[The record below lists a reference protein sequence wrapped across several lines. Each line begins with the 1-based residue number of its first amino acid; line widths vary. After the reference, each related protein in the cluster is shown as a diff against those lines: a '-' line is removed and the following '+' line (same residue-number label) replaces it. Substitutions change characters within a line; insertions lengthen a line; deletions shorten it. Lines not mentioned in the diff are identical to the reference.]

1 MRIPAW
7 MGGLLVALALTAL
20 PAHAHPVLA
29 QAAPDATRYN
39 TVDLQAAAQREVGN
53 DTLGASL
60 FAELT
65 EADAAKLA
73 DSLNRNTAD
82 SLAVAKEFTSVRVRS
97 GNNQTYPVY
106 DRAQRLIAW
115 RGRAELRLESKDFQA
130 AATLIGRL
138 QSRMQLGQIGF
149 SVSPEVRKAAE
160 DEIIGDAIKAFRA
173 RADIVRASLG
183 GRGYKIRRLAVNTG
197 GGFVPRP
204 LMARAGVAAA
214 EGVATPPLEGGV
226 SQITVS
232 VNGTIEVE

>member
-1 MRIPAW
+1 MKRRYNRFLLFALLALIARGPAW
-7 MGGLLVALALTAL
+7 AQ
-20 PAHAHPVLA
+20 PAPGS
-29 QAAPDATRYN
+29 TRYN
-39 TVDLQAAAQREVGN
+39 TVDLQARAQREVRN
-53 DTLGASL
+53 DTLSASL
-60 FAELT
+60 FVELT
-65 EADAAKLA
+65 GADAAKLA

-82 SLAVAKEFTSVRVRS
+82 SLAVAKEFKSVKVRS

-106 DRAQRLIAW
+106 DRSQRLTAW

-149 SVSPEVRKAAE
+149 SVSDEARNAAE
-160 DEIIGDAIKAFRA
+160 DELIDEAINAFRA
-173 RADIVRASLG
+173 RADIVRTSLG
-183 GRGYKIRRLAVNTG
+183 GRGYKIRHLAVNTG

>member
-1 MRIPAW
+1 MKRRITLYLSFA
-7 MGGLLVALALTAL
+7 LLALTARG
-20 PAHAHPVLA
+20 PALA
-29 QAAPDATRYN
+29 QPAPEATRYN
-39 TVDLQAAAQREVGN
+39 TADLQADAQREVGN
-53 DTLGASL
+53 DTLNASL
-60 FAELT
+60 FVELT
-65 EADAAKLA
+65 ETDAAKLA

-82 SLAVAKEFTSVRVRS
+82 SLAVAKEFKSVRVRS

-106 DRAQRLIAW
+106 DRAQRLTAW
-115 RGRAELRLESKDFQA
+115 RGRAELRLESKDFRA

-149 SVSPEVRKAAE
+149 SLSAEVRKAAE
-160 DEIIGDAIKAFRA
+160 DELIGEAIKAFRA
-173 RADIVRASLG
+173 RADIVRTSLG
-183 GRGYKIRRLAVNTG
+183 GRGYRIRRLAVNTG
-197 GGFVPRP
+197 GGFVPPRP

>member
-1 MRIPAW
+1 MKRRTTLFFSFA
-7 MGGLLVALALTAL
+7 LLALVARG
-20 PAHAHPVLA
+20 PVLA
-29 QAAPDATRYN
+29 QPAPESTRYN
-39 TVDLQAAAQREVGN
+39 TVDLQAEAQREVGN
-53 DTLGASL
+53 DTFSASL
-60 FAELT
+60 FVEMT

-82 SLAVAKEFTSVRVRS
+82 SIAVAKEFASVRVRS

-106 DRAQRLIAW
+106 DRAQRFTAW

-149 SVSPEVRKAAE
+149 SVSPEARKAAE
-160 DEIIGDAIKAFRA
+160 DEIIGAAIKAFRA
-173 RADIVRASLG
+173 RADIVRTSLG
-183 GRGYKIRRLAVNTG
+183 GRGYRIRRLAVNTG
-197 GGFVPRP
+197 VGFVPPRP

>member
-1 MRIPAW
+1 MKRRTTLFFSFA
-7 MGGLLVALALTAL
+7 LLALVARG
-20 PAHAHPVLA
+20 PVLA
-29 QAAPDATRYN
+29 QPAPESTRYN
-39 TVDLQAAAQREVGN
+39 TVDLQAEAQREVGN
-53 DTLGASL
+53 DTFSASL
-60 FAELT
+60 FVEMT

-82 SLAVAKEFTSVRVRS
+82 SIAVAKEFASVRVRS

-106 DRAQRLIAW
+106 DRAQRFTAW
-115 RGRAELRLESKDFQA
+115 RGRAELRLESRDFQA

-160 DEIIGDAIKAFRA
+160 GEIIGEAIKAFQA
-173 RADIVRASLG
+173 RAEIVRTSLG

-214 EGVATPPLEGGV
+214 EGVAAPPLEGGV

-232 VNGTIEVE
+232 VSGTIEVE

>member
-1 MRIPAW
+1 MKRRYTPF
-7 MGGLLVALALTAL
+7 LLFALLALVGRGPALAQ
-20 PAHAHPVLA
+20 PAPE
-29 QAAPDATRYN
+29 ATRYN
-39 TVDLQAAAQREVGN
+39 TVDLQARAQREVRN
-53 DTLGASL
+53 DTLSASL
-60 FAELT
+60 FVELT
-65 EADAAKLA
+65 GADAAKLA

-82 SLAVAKEFTSVRVRS
+82 SLAVAEEFKSVKVRS

-106 DRAQRLIAW
+106 DRSQRLTAW

-149 SVSPEVRKAAE
+149 SVSDEARKAAE
-160 DEIIGDAIKAFRA
+160 DEIIDEAINAFRA
-173 RADIVRASLG
+173 RADIVRTSLG
-183 GRGYKIRRLAVNTG
+183 GRGYKIRHLAVNTG

-204 LMARAGVAAA
+204 LMARASVAAA